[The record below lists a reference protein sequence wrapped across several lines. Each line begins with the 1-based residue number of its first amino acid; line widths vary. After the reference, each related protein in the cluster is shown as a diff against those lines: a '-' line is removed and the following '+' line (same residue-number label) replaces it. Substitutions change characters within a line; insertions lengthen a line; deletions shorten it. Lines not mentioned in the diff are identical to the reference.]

1 MVIKYNTEIER
12 VAVEKN
18 LERIINLTFKL
29 LPHREEGNDWETPL
43 QNLIIE
49 LAGMASLLDQT
60 KLFSLLCKMEGL
72 QSLQSEEDF
81 LKFRKTIFD
90 CLNIMQ
96 EIKKCLD

>member
-1 MVIKYNTEIER
+1 MVIKYDVEIER

-29 LPHREEGNDWETPL
+29 LPNREEGNDWKTPL

-49 LAGMASLLDQT
+49 IAGMASLLDHV

-72 QSLQSEEDF
+72 QSLQSDDDF